1 MTPAQQTDAIDAVR
15 ESLLVNSHRTPML
28 TLNAERSPII
38 LGLRETWQQREV
50 FYFLVWRDLKVRYRQ
65 TALGVAWVVLQP
77 LLMTLVFTIFFSR
90 LGHFSSDGVPY
101 PVFAY
106 AGLLP
111 WTFFSNSIST
121 GSSSLLAN
129 SYILTKVYFPRLLI
143 PMSVVAVRLVDLLVA
158 SVVLFAL
165 IPFYG
170 MSVGRSILILPLM
183 ILIGGLFAFAVSSW
197 LSVMSVR
204 LRDVGTL
211 LPVLIQ
217 LWMFGSPII
226 YPATFV
232 PARWRGLYSLNPLVG
247 IIEGF
252 RSAFLGVPFAWNSIM
267 ISVAVTVV
275 ILLYVVRV
283 FFRWEDRILDTL

>member
-1 MTPAQQTDAIDAVR
+1 MTDAQRTDAIEVVGQHLAATDR
-15 ESLLVNSHRTPML
+15 QPLL
-28 TLNAERSPII
+28 TLNADRSPI
-38 LGLRETWQQREV
+38 LPGLIDAWRQREL

-77 LLMTLVFTIFFSR
+77 LLLTLVFTLFFSK

-101 PVFAY
+101 SIFAY

-111 WTFFSNSIST
+111 WTFFSNSVAT

-158 SVVLFAL
+158 SVVLFGL

-170 MSVGRSILILPLM
+170 MRIGRSILILPLI
-183 ILIGGLFAFAVSSW
+183 ILIGGLFTLAISTW

-204 LRDVGTL
+204 VRDIGTL

-226 YPATFV
+226 YPLTFIPV
-232 PARWRGLYSLNPLVG
+232 RWRGLYSLNPLVG
-247 IIEGF
+247 IVEGF
-252 RSAFLGVPFAWNSIM
+252 RSAFLGLPFEWNSIM
-267 ISVAVTVV
+267 ISGGITVV
-275 ILLYVVRV
+275 SLVYVVRV

>member
-1 MTPAQQTDAIDAVR
+1 MTPAQHTDAVAIGEGLPVKSDRAP
-15 ESLLVNSHRTPML
+15 LL
-28 TLNAERSPII
+28 TLNADRSPIF
-38 LGLRETWQQREV
+38 LGLIETWRQREL

-77 LLMTLVFTIFFSR
+77 LLMALVFTVFFSR
-90 LGHFSSDGVPY
+90 LGHFDSGGIPY

-111 WTFFSNSIST
+111 WTFFANSVST

-143 PMSVVAVRLVDLLVA
+143 PLSVVAVRFVDLLVA
-158 SVVLFAL
+158 SLVLFVL
-165 IPFYG
+165 MPFYG
-170 MSVGRSILILPLM
+170 MGLGRNILLLPAM
-183 ILIGGLFAFAVSSW
+183 ILITGLFALAVSAW
-197 LSVMSVR
+197 LSIVSVR

-217 LWMFGSPII
+217 LWMFLSPII

-232 PARWRGLYSLNPLVG
+232 PARWRALYSLNPLVG

-252 RSAFLGVPFAWNSIM
+252 RAAFLGVPFEWNSI
-267 ISVAVTVV
+267 IVAAVLTAG
-275 ILLYVVRV
+275 LLIYVVYV
-283 FFRWEDRILDTL
+283 FFRWEDRIIDKL

>member
-1 MTPAQQTDAIDAVR
+1 MAIGEGLPVKSDRAP
-15 ESLLVNSHRTPML
+15 LL
-28 TLNAERSPII
+28 TLNADRSPIF
-38 LGLRETWQQREV
+38 LGLIETWRQREL

-77 LLMTLVFTIFFSR
+77 LLMALVFTVFFSR
-90 LGHFSSDGVPY
+90 LGHFDSGGIPY

-111 WTFFSNSIST
+111 WTFFANSVST

-143 PMSVVAVRLVDLLVA
+143 PLSVVAVRFVDLLVA
-158 SVVLFAL
+158 SLVLFVL
-165 IPFYG
+165 MPFYG
-170 MSVGRSILILPLM
+170 MGLGRNILLLPAM
-183 ILIGGLFAFAVSSW
+183 ILITGLFALAVSAW
-197 LSVMSVR
+197 LSIVSVR

-217 LWMFGSPII
+217 LWMFLSPII

-232 PARWRGLYSLNPLVG
+232 PARWRALYSLNPLVG

-252 RSAFLGVPFAWNSIM
+252 RAAFLGVPFVWNSI
-267 ISVAVTVV
+267 IVAAVLTAG
-275 ILLYVVRV
+275 LLIYVVYV
-283 FFRWEDRILDTL
+283 FFRWEDRIIDKL

>member
-1 MTPAQQTDAIDAVR
+1 MTDAQRTDAIEMVGQRLAATDR
-15 ESLLVNSHRTPML
+15 QPLL
-28 TLNAERSPII
+28 TLNADRAPI
-38 LGLRETWQQREV
+38 LPGLIDAWKQREL

-77 LLMTLVFTIFFSR
+77 LLLTLVFTLFFSK

-101 PVFAY
+101 AIFAY

-111 WTFFSNSIST
+111 WTFFSNSVAT

-158 SVVLFAL
+158 SVVLIGL
-165 IPFYG
+165 ILFYG
-170 MSVGRSILILPLM
+170 MRVGRSILIFPLI
-183 ILIGGLFAFAVSSW
+183 ILIGALFSLAISTW
-197 LSVMSVR
+197 LSVISVR
-204 LRDVGTL
+204 VRDIGTL

-226 YPATFV
+226 YPRTFIPV
-232 PARWRGLYSLNPLVG
+232 RWRGLYSLNPLVG

-252 RSAFLGVPFAWNSIM
+252 RSAFLGLPFEWNSIM
-267 ISVAVTVV
+267 ISGGITIV
-275 ILLYVVRV
+275 ILVYVVRV
-283 FFRWEDRILDTL
+283 FFRWEDSILDTL